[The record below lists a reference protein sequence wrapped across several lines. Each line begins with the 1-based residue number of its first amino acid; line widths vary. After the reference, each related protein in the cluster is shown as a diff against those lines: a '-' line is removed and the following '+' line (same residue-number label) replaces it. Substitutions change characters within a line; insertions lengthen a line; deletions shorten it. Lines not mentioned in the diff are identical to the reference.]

1 MAVEVTVNR
10 GELWWADLGEP
21 RGSQPALRRPVLVL
35 QADSFNRSRLQ
46 TVVVVSLTSNLRL
59 SAAPGNV
66 VCRPRG
72 TGLREPSVVNVTQ
85 ISTLDRR
92 FLHEKLGRLGAATLQ
107 QVEDGV
113 RLVLGLNP
121 LGWAGSNA

>member
-1 MAVEVTVNR
+1 VSVNR

-21 RGSQPALRRPVLVL
+21 RGSQLALRRPVLVL

-59 SAAPGNV
+59 SGAPGNV

-85 ISTLDRR
+85 ISTLERR
-92 FLHEKLGRLGAATLQ
+92 FLHEKLGRLPAATLQ

-121 LGWAGSNA
+121 LGWTGVAA

>member
-1 MAVEVTVNR
+1 MTVNR

-21 RGSQPALRRPVLVL
+21 RGSEPALRRPVLVL

-46 TVVVVSLTSNLRL
+46 TVVVVSLTSSLRL

-72 TGLREPSVVNVTQ
+72 TGLREPSVVNATQ
-85 ISTLDRR
+85 ISPLDRS
-92 FLHEKLGRLGAATLQ
+92 FLRERIGRLPPATLQ

-113 RLVLGLNP
+113 RLVLGLIP
-121 LGWAGSNA
+121 VG

>member
-1 MAVEVTVNR
+1 MNVER

-21 RGSQPALRRPVLVL
+21 RGSAPAPRRPVLVL
-35 QADSFNRSRLQ
+35 QADSFNRSRLP
-46 TVVVVSLTSNLRL
+46 TVVVVSLTTNLRL
-59 SAAPGNV
+59 AAAPGNV

-72 TGLREPSVVNVTQ
+72 TGLDEPSVVNVTQ

-92 FLHEKLGRLGAATLQ
+92 HLAARIGRVPAATLR

-113 RLVLGLNP
+113 RLVLDLPGAP
-121 LGWAGSNA
+121 

>member
-1 MAVEVTVNR
+1 
-10 GELWWADLGEP
+10 
-21 RGSQPALRRPVLVL
+21 LVL

-72 TGLREPSVVNVTQ
+72 TGLRKPSVVNATQ
-85 ISTLDRR
+85 ISTLDRSFLR
-92 FLHEKLGRLGAATLQ
+92 FARALRAS
-107 QVEDGV
+107 
-113 RLVLGLNP
+113 P
-121 LGWAGSNA
+121 LPRSSRRAPR

>member
-1 MAVEVTVNR
+1 VTVER

-21 RGSQPALRRPVLVL
+21 RGSEPALRRPVLVL

-46 TVVVVSLTSNLRL
+46 TVVVVSLTNLRFA
-59 SAAPGNV
+59 AAPGNV
-66 VCRPRG
+66 VCRSRG
-72 TGLREPSVVNVTQ
+72 TGLRESSVVNATQ

-92 FLHEKLGRLGAATLQ
+92 FLHERIGLLPTATLQ

-113 RLVLGLNP
+113 RLVLGLDP
-121 LGWAGSNA
+121 IGR

>member
-1 MAVEVTVNR
+1 VTVER

-21 RGSQPALRRPVLVL
+21 RGSEPALRRPVLVL

-46 TVVVVSLTSNLRL
+46 TVVVVSLTTNLRL
-59 SAAPGNV
+59 AAAPGNV

-72 TGLREPSVVNVTQ
+72 NGLRGSSVVNATQ

-92 FLHEKLGRLGAATLQ
+92 FLRGRIGRLPGTTLR

-113 RLVLGLNP
+113 RLVLGL
-121 LGWAGSNA
+121 SSIDH

>member
-1 MAVEVTVNR
+1 
-10 GELWWADLGEP
+10 
-21 RGSQPALRRPVLVL
+21 VLVL

-46 TVVVVSLTSNLRL
+46 TVVVVSLTTNLRL

-72 TGLREPSVVNVTQ
+72 TRLREPSVVNVTQ

-92 FLHEKLGRLGAATLQ
+92 FLHEKLGRLPAATLR

-113 RLVLGLNP
+113 RLVLGLDP
-121 LGWAGSNA
+121 LGWAGSAA

>member
-1 MAVEVTVNR
+1 VTVER

-21 RGSQPALRRPVLVL
+21 RGSEPALRRPVLVL

-46 TVVVVSLTSNLRL
+46 TVVVVSLTTDLRL
-59 SAAPGNV
+59 AAAPGNV
-66 VCRPRG
+66 VRRSRG
-72 TGLREPSVVNVTQ
+72 TGLRESSVVNATQ

-92 FLHEKLGRLGAATLQ
+92 FLHERIGRLPTATLQ

-113 RLVLGLNP
+113 RLVLGLGP
-121 LGWAGSNA
+121 IGQ